1 MRRISLLE
9 GLRLQ
14 GFEDN
19 VHEIFEN
26 FDIKPTAGFRL
37 IGNSIPIP
45 LVSNVV
51 DKFFQSI

>member
-45 LVSNVV
+45 LVSNVI